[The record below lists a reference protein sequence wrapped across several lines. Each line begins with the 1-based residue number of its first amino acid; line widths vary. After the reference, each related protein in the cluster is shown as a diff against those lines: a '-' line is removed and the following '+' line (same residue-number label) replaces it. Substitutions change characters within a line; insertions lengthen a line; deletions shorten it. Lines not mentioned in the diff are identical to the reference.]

1 MLFFI
6 SLSCY
11 VTYQNRP
18 EMTPFSSTSMA
29 SAAGVL
35 GRPGMVRMSPVRA
48 TMNPGSGGDLH
59 LPHRQDEVLRGPQLC
74 GVIGKTVLGLGHAH
88 RQAAEAQLRQAVD
101 LPVGLL
107 GIGHIVA
114 AVDSLGQASSLSRMG
129 RAAS

>member
-48 TMNPGSGGDLH
+48 TMNPA
-59 LPHRQDEVLRGPQLC
+59 PAETFTFR
-74 GVIGKTVLGLGHAH
+74 TV
-88 RQAAEAQLRQAVD
+88 
-101 LPVGLL
+101 
-107 GIGHIVA
+107 
-114 AVDSLGQASSLSRMG
+114 RMKP
-129 RAAS
+129 